1 VAKGD
6 VRMADSVA
14 PELVNLTAAAARLL
28 VVTSGG
34 RSGGG
39 GCGCKSDDVS
49 AIEGMGMDSKRG
61 KKTRESFL

>member
-1 VAKGD
+1 M
-6 VRMADSVA
+6 RMADRVA
-14 PELVNLTAAAARLL
+14 PELVNLTAAAGRLL

-39 GCGCKSDDVS
+39 GCGCKSDDAS